1 MAIPFHLHNC
11 GNFLDK
17 SSAFFRKEHFSD
29 SAMCRKHLS
38 INNLNGSAIDLLWP
52 SICSRRTSSAVLI
65 GGQCQANFSR
75 VKNR

>member
-17 SSAFFRKEHFSD
+17 SSALFRNEHFSH
-29 SAMCRKHLS
+29 SAMCGKHLI
-38 INNLNGSAIDLLWP
+38 INNLNDGAIDLLWP
-52 SICSRRTSSAVLI
+52 SICSRRTSSAVLT